1 MARIKGII
9 LIGCSLGVILLSL
22 LFNWIKKTSRF
33 NLFIIISIVILLWGI
48 LNLVLEKLD
57 KKAEPPKQEEVKTEN
72 IINYENAKIKKES
85 APKHPHHMSIVACH
99 NCGLKHYNHANF
111 CQQCGINLRK

>member
-33 NLFIIISIVILLWGI
+33 SLFIIISSVILIWGI
-48 LNLVLEKLD
+48 VNFVIERFE
-57 KKAEPPKQEEVKTEN
+57 KKAEPIIEENLKDVA
-72 IINYENAKIKKES
+72 NYENMKIKKEP